1 VRKSYIKS
9 IKAGLWY
16 RDTNLSIIDRQT
28 GKWGFMVKENNN
40 GKIKG
45 LSLNTLLKDFTQ
57 VDLLKLDIEGAEK
70 EVFLYNTSWLDKV
83 ETIIIELHS
92 RINPGASEIFFSTIR
107 SKWGKCVKYRNREN
121 VIMSKKFELINKNE

>member
-1 VRKSYIKS
+1 MRKSYIKS

-45 LSLNTLLKDFTQ
+45 LSLNT
-57 VDLLKLDIEGAEK
+57 
-70 EVFLYNTSWLDKV
+70 
-83 ETIIIELHS
+83 
-92 RINPGASEIFFSTIR
+92 
-107 SKWGKCVKYRNREN
+107 
-121 VIMSKKFELINKNE
+121 